1 MFGLHLNSIREQL
14 SLKSEHEVTSKKY
27 VNLYRSLFASELA
40 LTSRPAAADE
50 DSDAESGTDDESD
63 EADGEEEED

>member
-1 MFGLHLNSIREQL
+1 MGEI
-14 SLKSEHEVTSKKY
+14 
-27 VNLYRSLFASELA
+27 ASELA